1 MYIKY
6 SKEKEK
12 LVDLIQTDDGFQNM
26 KTETVVMLNTL
37 TNSKLKFN
45 EEKEE
50 TSMCL
55 AIDELREEAKQEGIE
70 FGRRELIEKMLMNHE
85 TMDKI
90 KEYTGYTQEN
100 DALYGRSDVEN
111 KNGSLNNTIFRLR
124 KQLTAAGLPES
135 SYININ
141 GGMCTW
147 DPDIETS
154 VDVCDFKQTIESA
167 RHEKSQKTKMEIYA
181 KAWKLYTG
189 EFLPDM
195 MGEDWAAVENIA
207 CRDMYFDCVEE
218 LCHYLKTEEKF
229 EELYRVAHSAA
240 EIYPFY
246 DWQIWEIDSLIGMS
260 RYKDGLDVYKRTT
273 KLMFDELGLSPSAGM
288 LERFKLMGERTSQAA
303 GAIED
308 IKYRLREKE
317 SIEGAYYCTYP
328 SFVDVYHVFGRMME
342 RTGMSVFLM
351 LCTLNFI
358 NIETDDENQKYYSEL
373 LRESIQKAV
382 RKGDFY
388 TRYNIQ
394 QYLVMLIGIT
404 QENCTLVSK
413 RINKEF
419 NKRLTRRKNVS
430 IDYYVASLGEV
441 CND

>member
-1 MYIKY
+1 MLNKDKSNQNEKTRNRTRYLL
-6 SKEKEK
+6 KEKSIKNILKVRMLGGFTLEYK
-12 LVDLIQTDDGFQNM
+12 GKELVLDRNNVSKTTQLFQLLLLHTQDGGISKAALI
-26 KTETVVMLNTL
+26 
-37 TNSKLKFN
+37 
-45 EEKEE
+45 
-50 TSMCL
+50 
-55 AIDELREEAKQEGIE
+55 
-70 FGRRELIEKMLMNHE
+70 
-85 TMDKI
+85 
-90 KEYTGYTQEN
+90 

-273 KLMFDELGLSPSAGM
+273 KLMFEELGLSPSAGM

-419 NKRLTRRKNVS
+419 NKRLTRRKNVCE
-430 IDYYVASLGEV
+430 SL
-441 CND
+441 

>member
-1 MYIKY
+1 MKNILKVRMLGGFTLEYKGKELVLDRNNV
-6 SKEKEK
+6 SKTTQLFQLLLLHTQDGGISKAA
-12 LVDLIQTDDGFQNM
+12 LI
-26 KTETVVMLNTL
+26 
-37 TNSKLKFN
+37 
-45 EEKEE
+45 
-50 TSMCL
+50 
-55 AIDELREEAKQEGIE
+55 
-70 FGRRELIEKMLMNHE
+70 
-85 TMDKI
+85 
-90 KEYTGYTQEN
+90 

-195 MGEDWAAVENIA
+195 MGEDWAAV
-207 CRDMYFDCVEE
+207 
-218 LCHYLKTEEKF
+218 
-229 EELYRVAHSAA
+229 

>member
-1 MYIKY
+1 MLNKDKSNQNEKTRNRTRYLL
-6 SKEKEK
+6 KEKSMKNILKVRMLGGFTLEYK
-12 LVDLIQTDDGFQNM
+12 GKELVLDRNNVSKTTQLFQLLLLHTQDGEISKAALI
-26 KTETVVMLNTL
+26 
-37 TNSKLKFN
+37 
-45 EEKEE
+45 
-50 TSMCL
+50 
-55 AIDELREEAKQEGIE
+55 
-70 FGRRELIEKMLMNHE
+70 
-85 TMDKI
+85 
-90 KEYTGYTQEN
+90 

-273 KLMFDELGLSPSAGM
+273 KLMFEELGLSPSAGM

-317 SIEGAYYCTYP
+317 SIEGAYY
-328 SFVDVYHVFGRMME
+328 
-342 RTGMSVFLM
+342 
-351 LCTLNFI
+351 CTLNFI

>member
-1 MYIKY
+1 MKNILKVRMLGGFTLEYKGKELVLDRNNV
-6 SKEKEK
+6 SKTTQLFQLLLLHTQDGGISKAA
-12 LVDLIQTDDGFQNM
+12 LI
-26 KTETVVMLNTL
+26 
-37 TNSKLKFN
+37 
-45 EEKEE
+45 
-50 TSMCL
+50 
-55 AIDELREEAKQEGIE
+55 
-70 FGRRELIEKMLMNHE
+70 
-85 TMDKI
+85 
-90 KEYTGYTQEN
+90 

-111 KNGSLNNTIFRLR
+111 KHGSLNNTIFRLR

-229 EELYRVAHSAA
+229 E
-240 EIYPFY
+240 
-246 DWQIWEIDSLIGMS
+246 
-260 RYKDGLDVYKRTT
+260 
-273 KLMFDELGLSPSAGM
+273 ELGLSPSAGM

-413 RINKEF
+413 RISKEF

>member
-1 MYIKY
+1 
-6 SKEKEK
+6 
-12 LVDLIQTDDGFQNM
+12 
-26 KTETVVMLNTL
+26 
-37 TNSKLKFN
+37 
-45 EEKEE
+45 
-50 TSMCL
+50 
-55 AIDELREEAKQEGIE
+55 
-70 FGRRELIEKMLMNHE
+70 
-85 TMDKI
+85 
-90 KEYTGYTQEN
+90 
-100 DALYGRSDVEN
+100 
-111 KNGSLNNTIFRLR
+111 
-124 KQLTAAGLPES
+124 
-135 SYININ
+135 
-141 GGMCTW
+141 MCTW

-167 RHEKSQKTKMEIYA
+167 RREKYQKAKMEIYA

-229 EELYRVAHSAA
+229 EELHRVAHSAA
-240 EIYPFY
+240 EIYPLY
-246 DWQIWEIDSLIGMS
+246 DWQVWEIDSLIGMS

-273 KLMFDELGLSPSAGM
+273 KLMFEELGLSPSAGM

-308 IKYRLREKE
+308 IKCRLREKE

-351 LCTLNFI
+351 LCTLDFI

>member
-1 MYIKY
+1 MLNKDESNQNEKTRNRTRYLL
-6 SKEKEK
+6 KEKSMKNILKVRMLGGFTLEYK
-12 LVDLIQTDDGFQNM
+12 GKELVLDRNNVSKTTQLFQLLLLHTQDGGISKAALI
-26 KTETVVMLNTL
+26 
-37 TNSKLKFN
+37 
-45 EEKEE
+45 
-50 TSMCL
+50 
-55 AIDELREEAKQEGIE
+55 
-70 FGRRELIEKMLMNHE
+70 
-85 TMDKI
+85 
-90 KEYTGYTQEN
+90 

-167 RHEKSQKTKMEIYA
+167 RHEKSQKTKMEIYT

-195 MGEDWAAVENIA
+195 MGEDWAAVE
-207 CRDMYFDCVEE
+207 
-218 LCHYLKTEEKF
+218 
-229 EELYRVAHSAA
+229 
-240 EIYPFY
+240 IYPLY
-246 DWQIWEIDSLIGMS
+246 DWQVWEIDSLIGMS

-351 LCTLNFI
+351 LCTLDFI

>member
-1 MYIKY
+1 MNI
-6 SKEKEK
+6 KEK
-12 LVDLIQTDDGFQNM
+12 NWSW
-26 KTETVVMLNTL
+26 TV
-37 TNSKLKFN
+37 
-45 EEKEE
+45 
-50 TSMCL
+50 
-55 AIDELREEAKQEGIE
+55 
-70 FGRRELIEKMLMNHE
+70 
-85 TMDKI
+85 TM
-90 KEYTGYTQEN
+90 YQRPHSCFSYYFYTQDGEISKAALI

-229 EELYRVAHSAA
+229 E
-240 EIYPFY
+240 
-246 DWQIWEIDSLIGMS
+246 
-260 RYKDGLDVYKRTT
+260 
-273 KLMFDELGLSPSAGM
+273 ELGLSPSAGM

>member
-1 MYIKY
+1 MLNKDKSSQNEKTRNRTGYLL
-6 SKEKEK
+6 KEKSMKNILKVRMLGGFTLEYK
-12 LVDLIQTDDGFQNM
+12 GKELVLDRNNVSKTTQLFQLLLLHTQDGGISKAALI
-26 KTETVVMLNTL
+26 
-37 TNSKLKFN
+37 
-45 EEKEE
+45 
-50 TSMCL
+50 
-55 AIDELREEAKQEGIE
+55 
-70 FGRRELIEKMLMNHE
+70 
-85 TMDKI
+85 
-90 KEYTGYTQEN
+90 

-229 EELYRVAHSAA
+229 E
-240 EIYPFY
+240 
-246 DWQIWEIDSLIGMS
+246 
-260 RYKDGLDVYKRTT
+260 
-273 KLMFDELGLSPSAGM
+273 ELGLSPSAGM

-413 RINKEF
+413 RINIEF

>member
-1 MYIKY
+1 MKNILKVRMLGGFTLEYKGKELVLDRNNV
-6 SKEKEK
+6 SKTTQLFQLLLLHTQDGGISKAA
-12 LVDLIQTDDGFQNM
+12 LI
-26 KTETVVMLNTL
+26 
-37 TNSKLKFN
+37 
-45 EEKEE
+45 
-50 TSMCL
+50 
-55 AIDELREEAKQEGIE
+55 
-70 FGRRELIEKMLMNHE
+70 
-85 TMDKI
+85 
-90 KEYTGYTQEN
+90 

-181 KAWKLYTG
+181 
-189 EFLPDM
+189 
-195 MGEDWAAVENIA
+195 
-207 CRDMYFDCVEE
+207 
-218 LCHYLKTEEKF
+218 LKTEEKF

-273 KLMFDELGLSPSAGM
+273 KLMFEELGLSPSAGM

-430 IDYYVASLGEV
+430 IDYYEKMFKKQNHEIVEEITPML
-441 CND
+441 

>member
-1 MYIKY
+1 MYQRPH
-6 SKEKEK
+6 SC
-12 LVDLIQTDDGFQNM
+12 
-26 KTETVVMLNTL
+26 
-37 TNSKLKFN
+37 FN
-45 EEKEE
+45 YYFYIHRMEESPKQHS
-50 TSMCL
+50 SMPCM
-55 AIDELREEAKQEGIE
+55 AEA
-70 FGRRELIEKMLMNHE
+70 MS
-85 TMDKI
+85 KI
-90 KEYTGYTQEN
+90 K
-100 DALYGRSDVEN
+100 
-111 KNGSLNNTIFRLR
+111 
-124 KQLTAAGLPES
+124 TAASTTQYSGSESSSPQRGLPES

>member
-1 MYIKY
+1 MKNILKVRMLGGFTLEYKGKELVLDRNNV
-6 SKEKEK
+6 SKTTQLFQLLLLHTQDGGISKAA
-12 LVDLIQTDDGFQNM
+12 LI
-26 KTETVVMLNTL
+26 
-37 TNSKLKFN
+37 
-45 EEKEE
+45 
-50 TSMCL
+50 
-55 AIDELREEAKQEGIE
+55 
-70 FGRRELIEKMLMNHE
+70 
-85 TMDKI
+85 
-90 KEYTGYTQEN
+90 

-229 EELYRVAHSAA
+229 EEL
-240 EIYPFY
+240 
-246 DWQIWEIDSLIGMS
+246 
-260 RYKDGLDVYKRTT
+260 
-273 KLMFDELGLSPSAGM
+273 GLSPSAGM

-351 LCTLNFI
+351 LCTLDFI

-441 CND
+441 CDTETTNNDRRTS

>member
-1 MYIKY
+1 MKNILKVRMLGGFTLEYKGKELVLDRNNV
-6 SKEKEK
+6 SKTTQLFQLLLLHTQDGGISKAA
-12 LVDLIQTDDGFQNM
+12 LI
-26 KTETVVMLNTL
+26 
-37 TNSKLKFN
+37 
-45 EEKEE
+45 
-50 TSMCL
+50 
-55 AIDELREEAKQEGIE
+55 
-70 FGRRELIEKMLMNHE
+70 
-85 TMDKI
+85 
-90 KEYTGYTQEN
+90 

-229 EELYRVAHSAA
+229 EEL
-240 EIYPFY
+240 
-246 DWQIWEIDSLIGMS
+246 
-260 RYKDGLDVYKRTT
+260 
-273 KLMFDELGLSPSAGM
+273 GLSPSAGM

-351 LCTLNFI
+351 LCTLDFI
-358 NIETDDENQKYYSEL
+358 NIETDDENQKYYSEI

-413 RINKEF
+413 RINIEF

-441 CND
+441 CDTETTNNDRRTS